1 MKELSLNVLD
11 ISMNSVKAGAR
22 EIRIELDETEETL
35 RVSITDDGCG
45 MTPEF
50 LAAVSDPFTTTRT
63 TRKVGLGIP
72 LFKLAAEQTGGT
84 FTIGSRDEAS
94 YPDSHGTDVAAL
106 FYKNN
111 IDFTPLGDIVS
122 TITTLIQGS
131 PDVRWIFRHTAPGGK
146 VSLDTEELRAV
157 LGEVPLSEPDVIA
170 WIGEYL
176 KEQYGNL

>member
-1 MKELSLNVLD
+1 MKELSLNILD
-11 ISMNSVKAGAR
+11 ISMNSVKAGAQT
-22 EIRIELDETEETL
+22 IRITLTETAQSLT
-35 RVSITDDGCG
+35 ITVEDDGCG
-45 MTPEF
+45 MKPDF
-50 LAAVSDPFTTTRT
+50 LAAVTDPFTTTRT

-72 LFKLAAEQTGGT
+72 LFQLAAEQTGGT
-84 FTIGSRDEAS
+84 FTISSRDEATH
-94 YPDSHGTDVAAL
+94 PDSHGTEVAAL

-122 TITTLIQGS
+122 TVTTLIQGS
-131 PDVRWIFRHTAPGGK
+131 PDIRWRFRHTAPGMD
-146 VSLDTEELRAV
+146 VSLDTDELRAV

>member
-1 MKELSLNVLD
+1 MKEISLNILD
-11 ISMNSVKAGAR
+11 ISMNSVKARAQT
-22 EIRIELDETEETL
+22 IRIELDETEETL
-35 RVSITDDGCG
+35 RVSISDDGCG

-84 FTIGSRDEAS
+84 FTIASRDEAS
-94 YPDSHGTDVAAL
+94 YPDAHGTTVSAL

-131 PDVRWIFRHTAPGGK
+131 PDIRWIFRHAAPGGE
-146 VSLDTEELRAV
+146 VLLDTDELRAV
-157 LGEVPLSEPDVIA
+157 LGAVPLSEPDVIA